1 MLYFS
6 YFNIYFYGNIYGN
19 IYICLCGF
27 LGWFLSALLLLKN
40 DFFGGGGGGFGWRR
54 KCINFMGMSFKGF

>member
-40 DFFGGGGGGFGWRR
+40 VFFFFLGGGGLGGVE
-54 KCINFMGMSFKGF
+54 NV